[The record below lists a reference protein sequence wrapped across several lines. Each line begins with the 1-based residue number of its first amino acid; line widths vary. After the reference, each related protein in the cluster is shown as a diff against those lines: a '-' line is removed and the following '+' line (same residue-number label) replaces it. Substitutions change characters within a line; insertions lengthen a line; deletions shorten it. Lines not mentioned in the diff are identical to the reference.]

1 MSRMEIWLRRCASF
15 DEEQEADAEFW
26 SRFTPDERVSI
37 LEQMRREWLEKHGRV
52 DEGLRRTVRKL
63 DATRR

>member
-1 MSRMEIWLRRCASF
+1 MEIWLRRCESF
-15 DEEQEADAEFW
+15 EEEQEADAEFW

-63 DATRR
+63 DTTRR